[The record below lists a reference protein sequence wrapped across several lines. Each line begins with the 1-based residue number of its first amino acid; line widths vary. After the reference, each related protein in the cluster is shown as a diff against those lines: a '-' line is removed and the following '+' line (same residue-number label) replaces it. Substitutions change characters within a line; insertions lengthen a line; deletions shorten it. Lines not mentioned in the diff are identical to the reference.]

1 MPVTEHVL
9 YIIITPLPGS
19 VSLCVKQ
26 MSWPLEKKKRKC
38 KQRVESLQVKN
49 SLKYWKKKSSKKINS
64 MYHITSVF
72 WHYILAKNATLTIK
86 SDWRKLQR
94 NRTVYIY
101 VLFNN
106 FQNSSCWRISASS
119 LPISLSLRW
128 AHTVRDNKWVLSPQS
143 HLVSQYPH
151 RRATSGP
158 SHLPEPCF
166 GRTARFSTRRNCT
179 LSPSQCKRL
188 WVSHLDLLPL
198 LHSCRPSVTECF
210 LPVVLWFWQDHP
222 HGPILLSVRTE
233 TGCVHSHGV
242 LRCLVNW
249 IWTVFPFT
257 VWQSN
262 CIICNLSSETL
273 SIICDSNKKEACTR
287 RTLRRPVSG
296 W

>member
-1 MPVTEHVL
+1 MNH
-9 YIIITPLPGS
+9 Y
-19 VSLCVKQ
+19 
-26 MSWPLEKKKRKC
+26 R
-38 KQRVESLQVKN
+38 
-49 SLKYWKKKSSKKINS
+49 WKTAWNIEKKSSKKINS

-222 HGPILLSVRTE
+222 HVV
-233 TGCVHSHGV
+233 CSHRDR
-242 LRCLVNW
+242 LRAQPWCLALPSKLNMN
-249 IWTVFPFT
+249 
-257 VWQSN
+257 S
-262 CIICNLSSETL
+262 L
-273 SIICDSNKKEACTR
+273 SIYGVAIKLHN
-287 RTLRRPVSG
+287 L
-296 W
+296 